1 MTMKQHLVITIE
13 REYGSGGRLL
23 GKALSEEL
31 GIPYYDDEI
40 IRTASEHA
48 AVGEEYF
55 RLHDE
60 KPGKSLFGQA
70 RDVIGKPR
78 VAGNITNPDNLFR
91 FEAEAIRKMADR
103 GSCIFIGRSADFVL
117 DATEFGEFVSL
128 FVYCDMASK
137 VRRVMEVDAVDAEE
151 AMSRIQKINRQRRD
165 YCRYYTGNNWG
176 DPMLYDLPLNTTKLT
191 IPQTAELVK
200 TYLRF
205 RGILDA

>member
-1 MTMKQHLVITIE
+1 MKQHLVITIE

-151 AMSRIQKINRQRRD
+151 AMSRIQKINQQRRD

-205 RGILDA
+205 RGLLDA

>member
-1 MTMKQHLVITIE
+1 MKQHLVITIE

-40 IRTASEHA
+40 IRTASEYA

-78 VAGNITNPDNLFR
+78 VAGNITNPDNLF
-91 FEAEAIRKMADR
+91 
-103 GSCIFIGRSADFVL
+103 RSADFVL

-205 RGILDA
+205 RGLLDA

>member
-1 MTMKQHLVITIE
+1 MKQHLVITIE

-40 IRTASEHA
+40 IRTASEYA

-70 RDVIGKPR
+70 RDVNGKPR

-205 RGILDA
+205 RGLLDA

>member
-1 MTMKQHLVITIE
+1 MKQHLVITIE

-40 IRTASEHA
+40 IRTASEYA

-60 KPGKSLFGQA
+60 KPGKRLFGQA

-205 RGILDA
+205 RGLLDA

>member
-1 MTMKQHLVITIE
+1 MKQHLVITIE

-55 RLHDE
+55 RLNDE
-60 KPGKSLFGQA
+60 NPGKRLFGQA

-205 RGILDA
+205 RGLLDA

>member
-1 MTMKQHLVITIE
+1 MKQHLVITIE

-40 IRTASEHA
+40 IRTASEYA

-55 RLHDE
+55 RLNDE
-60 KPGKSLFGQA
+60 KPGKRLFGQA

-205 RGILDA
+205 RGLLDA

>member
-1 MTMKQHLVITIE
+1 MKQHLVITIE

-55 RLHDE
+55 RLNDE
-60 KPGKSLFGQA
+60 KPGKRLFGQA

-117 DATEFGEFVSL
+117 AETEFGEFVSL
-128 FVYCDMASK
+128 FVYCDMTSK

-205 RGILDA
+205 RGLLDA

>member
-1 MTMKQHLVITIE
+1 M
-13 REYGSGGRLL
+13 
-23 GKALSEEL
+23 
-31 GIPYYDDEI
+31 
-40 IRTASEHA
+40 
-48 AVGEEYF
+48 GEEYF

-205 RGILDA
+205 RGLLDA

>member
-1 MTMKQHLVITIE
+1 MKQHLVITIE

-23 GKALSEEL
+23 GKELSEEL

-55 RLHDE
+55 RLNDE
-60 KPGKSLFGQA
+60 KPGKRLFGQA

-128 FVYCDMASK
+128 FVYCDMTSK

-205 RGILDA
+205 RGLLDA

>member
-1 MTMKQHLVITIE
+1 MKQHLVITIE

-55 RLHDE
+55 RLNDE
-60 KPGKSLFGQA
+60 KPGKRLFGQA

-128 FVYCDMASK
+128 FVYCDMTSK

-151 AMSRIQKINRQRRD
+151 AMSRIQKINLQRRD

-205 RGILDA
+205 RGLLDA

>member
-1 MTMKQHLVITIE
+1 MKQHLVITIE

-23 GKALSEEL
+23 GKVLSEEL

-40 IRTASEHA
+40 IRAASEHA
-48 AVGEEYF
+48 AVGEAYF

-60 KPGKSLFGQA
+60 KPGKRLFGQA

-128 FVYCDMASK
+128 FVYCDMTSK

-205 RGILDA
+205 RGLLDA

>member
-1 MTMKQHLVITIE
+1 M
-13 REYGSGGRLL
+13 
-23 GKALSEEL
+23 
-31 GIPYYDDEI
+31 
-40 IRTASEHA
+40 
-48 AVGEEYF
+48 
-55 RLHDE
+55 
-60 KPGKSLFGQA
+60 
-70 RDVIGKPR
+70 
-78 VAGNITNPDNLFR
+78 
-91 FEAEAIRKMADR
+91 
-103 GSCIFIGRSADFVL
+103 L

-200 TYLRF
+200 AYLRF
-205 RGILDA
+205 RGLLDA

>member
-1 MTMKQHLVITIE
+1 MKQHLVITIE

-40 IRTASEHA
+40 IRTASEYA

-91 FEAEAIRKMADR
+91 FEAEAIQKMADR

-205 RGILDA
+205 RGLLDA

>member
-1 MTMKQHLVITIE
+1 MKQHLVITIE

-55 RLHDE
+55 RLNDE
-60 KPGKSLFGQA
+60 KPGKRLFGQA

-128 FVYCDMASK
+128 FVYCDMTSK

-205 RGILDA
+205 RGLLDA

>member
-1 MTMKQHLVITIE
+1 MKQHLVITIE

-40 IRTASEHA
+40 IRTASEYA

-200 TYLRF
+200 TYLRL
-205 RGILDA
+205 RGLLDA

>member
-1 MTMKQHLVITIE
+1 MKQHLVITIE

-40 IRTASEHA
+40 IRTASEYA

-176 DPMLYDLPLNTTKLT
+176 DPMLYDLSLNTTKLT

-205 RGILDA
+205 RGLLDA

>member
-1 MTMKQHLVITIE
+1 MKQHLVITIE

-40 IRTASEHA
+40 IRASSEHA
-48 AVGEEYF
+48 AVGEKYF

-91 FEAEAIRKMADR
+91 FEAETIRKMADQ
-103 GSCIFIGRSADFVL
+103 GPCIFIGRSADFVL

-176 DPMLYDLPLNTTKLT
+176 DPMLYDLPLNTSKLT

-205 RGILDA
+205 RGLLDA

>member
-1 MTMKQHLVITIE
+1 MKQHLVITIE

-191 IPQTAELVK
+191 IPQTAEIVK
-200 TYLRF
+200 IYLRF
-205 RGILDA
+205 RGLLDA

>member
-1 MTMKQHLVITIE
+1 MKQHLVITIE

-40 IRTASEHA
+40 IRTASEYA

-60 KPGKSLFGQA
+60 KPGKSLLGQA

-205 RGILDA
+205 RGLLDA

>member
-55 RLHDE
+55 RLNDE
-60 KPGKSLFGQA
+60 KPGKRLFGQA

-128 FVYCDMASK
+128 FVYCDMTSK

-205 RGILDA
+205 RGLLDA

>member
-1 MTMKQHLVITIE
+1 MKQHLVITIE

-55 RLHDE
+55 RLNDE
-60 KPGKSLFGQA
+60 KPGKRLFGQA

-128 FVYCDMASK
+128 FVYCDMTSK

-165 YCRYYTGNNWG
+165 YCRYYTVNNWG

-205 RGILDA
+205 RGLLDA

>member
-1 MTMKQHLVITIE
+1 MKQHLVITIE

>member
-1 MTMKQHLVITIE
+1 MKQHLVITIE

-128 FVYCDMASK
+128 FVYCDMTSK

-176 DPMLYDLPLNTTKLT
+176 APMLYDLPLNTTKLT

-205 RGILDA
+205 RGLLDA

>member
-1 MTMKQHLVITIE
+1 MKQHLVITIE

-55 RLHDE
+55 RLNDE
-60 KPGKSLFGQA
+60 KPGKRLFGQV

-128 FVYCDMASK
+128 FVYCDMTSK

-205 RGILDA
+205 RGLLDA

>member
-1 MTMKQHLVITIE
+1 MKQHLVITIE

-191 IPQTAELVK
+191 IPQTAELVQ

-205 RGILDA
+205 RGLLDA

>member
-1 MTMKQHLVITIE
+1 MKQHLVITIE

-40 IRTASEHA
+40 IRASSEHA
-48 AVGEEYF
+48 AVGEKYF

-91 FEAEAIRKMADR
+91 FEAETIRKMANQ
-103 GSCIFIGRSADFVL
+103 GPCIFIGRSADFVL
-117 DATEFGEFVSL
+117 YATEFGEFVSL

-176 DPMLYDLPLNTTKLT
+176 DPMLYDLPLNTSKLT

-205 RGILDA
+205 RGLLDA

>member
-1 MTMKQHLVITIE
+1 MKQHLVITIE

-55 RLHDE
+55 RLNDE
-60 KPGKSLFGQA
+60 KPGKRLFGQA

-128 FVYCDMASK
+128 FVYCDMTSK

-176 DPMLYDLPLNTTKLT
+176 DPMFYDLPLNTTKLT

-205 RGILDA
+205 RGLLDA

>member
-1 MTMKQHLVITIE
+1 MKQHLVITIE

-40 IRTASEHA
+40 IRTASEHS

-55 RLHDE
+55 RLNDE
-60 KPGKSLFGQA
+60 KPGKRLFGQA

-128 FVYCDMASK
+128 FVYCDMTSK

-205 RGILDA
+205 RGLLDA

>member
-1 MTMKQHLVITIE
+1 MKQHLVITIE

-205 RGILDA
+205 RGLLDD

>member
-1 MTMKQHLVITIE
+1 MKQHLVITIE

-55 RLHDE
+55 RLNDE
-60 KPGKSLFGQA
+60 KPGKRLFGQA

-205 RGILDA
+205 RGLLDA

>member
-1 MTMKQHLVITIE
+1 MKQHLVITIE

-55 RLHDE
+55 RLNDE
-60 KPGKSLFGQA
+60 KPGKRLFGQA

-128 FVYCDMASK
+128 FVYCDMTSK

-151 AMSRIQKINRQRRD
+151 AMSRIQKINRRRRD

-205 RGILDA
+205 RGLLDA

>member
-1 MTMKQHLVITIE
+1 MKQHLVITIE

-48 AVGEEYF
+48 AVGEKYF

-205 RGILDA
+205 RGLLDA